1 MVHKQRP
8 AARED
13 VAGGLDH
20 ATERCCT
27 FAHRWHTVGRQLA
40 RANSGFGA
48 RQLVSWRAPSPEL
61 ARAKWQVGAPTSHL
75 ARANSPVGARQIRI
89 WRANLPLGAPG
100 QGEVNTGGVNSPNQV
115 GLPAWSHLPKRAASR
130 GSRRGGSWGKDS
142 ASGEVRV

>member
-8 AARED
+8 AVRED

-89 WRANLPLGAPG
+89 WRANLPLGARQNHAQP
-100 QGEVNTGGVNSPNQV
+100 VPAHFFDRL
-115 GLPAWSHLPKRAASR
+115 LP
-130 GSRRGGSWGKDS
+130 
-142 ASGEVRV
+142 